1 MMKLLRSALVC
12 LTFAAFVAVPAN
24 SQNLDTVSVG
34 AVSSAS
40 DAAFMI
46 ADRKGF
52 FRDAGISVKFI
63 TFDSANDMIAPLGT
77 GQLDAGGG
85 GVSAALYNAF
95 ARGVQIKIVADRS
108 TDTPGYGYNVF
119 VVRKDLINSGRYKTV
134 ADLRGMKFAEA
145 SKGNPSLPLVERI
158 LAKGGLKY
166 DDVEHVYLSYPN
178 QLVAL
183 ENGGIDATCLL
194 EPWATQA
201 VKLGVATRIAGD
213 DAYYPNQQIAV
224 LLYGNSFIE
233 KRPDVAK
240 RFMVAYLRAV
250 RYYAG
255 ALKDGHI
262 SGQNAGEVIGILSDA
277 LKVKD
282 ASIFRQM
289 TASGIN
295 PTGRVNLKSLESD
308 YGIFKQHGLLTSEVA
323 VPKTV
328 DTTFVDYANAVLGA
342 YKPAG
347 R

>member
-1 MMKLLRSALVC
+1 MMNLLRRALLC
-12 LTFAAFVAVPAN
+12 LTLAAAFAVPAN
-24 SQNLDTVSVG
+24 SQNLDIVSVG
-34 AVSSAS
+34 AVSAAS

-52 FRDAGISVKFI
+52 FRDEGINVKFI
-63 TFDSANDMIAPLGT
+63 TFNSANDMIAPLGT

-85 GVSAALYNAF
+85 GVSAGLYNAF
-95 ARGVQIKIVADRS
+95 GRGVQIKIVADRS

-119 VVRKDLINSGRYKTV
+119 VVRKDLVTSGRYKTI
-134 ADLRGMKFAEA
+134 ADLRGLKFAEP
-145 SKGNPSLPLVERI
+145 SKGNPSLPLIERI

-166 DDVEHVYLSYPN
+166 DDVDHVYLSYPD
-178 QLVAL
+178 QLIAL
-183 ENGGIDATCLL
+183 QNGGIDATCLL

-213 DAYYPNQQIAV
+213 DAFYPNQQIAV
-224 LLYGNSFIE
+224 LLYGDSFIQ

-262 SGQNAGEVIGILSDA
+262 SGRNSAEVIGFLSDT

-282 ASIFRQM
+282 ASIFRDM

-295 PTGRVNLKSLESD
+295 PTGRVNLKSLEND
-308 YGIFKQHGLLTSEVA
+308 YGIFKQHGLLTSDVSVA
-323 VPKTV
+323 KAV
-328 DTTFVDYANAVLGA
+328 DTTFIDYANSVLGP
-342 YKPAG
+342 YKPGA